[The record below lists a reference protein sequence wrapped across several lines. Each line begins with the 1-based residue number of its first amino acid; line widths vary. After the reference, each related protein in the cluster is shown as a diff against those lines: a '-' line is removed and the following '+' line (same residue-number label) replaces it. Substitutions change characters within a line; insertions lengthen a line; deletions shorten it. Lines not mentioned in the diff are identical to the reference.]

1 MIKLTLP
8 LIVTMAILFWGAK
21 KRQWAV
27 AATMRRSMKRVTTGL
42 KAMTPRTPHK
52 MTFSPIEKSRNRKDS
67 FGGGAALLHK
77 KNPNPATSQLERS
90 EKGSTPSESSSSYT
104 ATVTANGGK
113 AEAGGNG
120 NGKKSRPV
128 PPRVQVPQS
137 RFEMESPKTPM
148 CEFPVL

>member
-1 MIKLTLP
+1 MTKLNLP
-8 LIVTMAILFWGAK
+8 FTVTMAILFWGAK

-77 KNPNPATSQLERS
+77 KNPNPTQIER
-90 EKGSTPSESSSSYT
+90 EKGSTPSESSSYV
-104 ATVTANGGK
+104 ATVTANG
-113 AEAGGNG
+113 AGNEVSSGG
-120 NGKKSRPV
+120 SGKKTRPV

-148 CEFPVL
+148 CKS